1 LGAAQRRKIK
11 KQNNKQR
18 VFLQEVEQQK
28 KEARQVLKEMEE
40 KIQELKSI
48 DKLSNK
54 QKGNYGEA
62 KMHLHYL
69 EQGYKRISLNKV
81 KELDDPIH
89 HGIDGIYYNPN
100 KNPKYIIVEAK
111 FGTSKL
117 DGKTKQMSD
126 DWLTDN
132 KLKRLKDDVGEEHA
146 KEIEK
151 LLKENSN
158 EARKDL
164 FHIDKKGNVSIKE
177 LDENAKTKN
186 LIKRIENAKRY

>member
-1 LGAAQRRKIK
+1 GIEDKLGAAQKRKIK

-81 KELDDPIH
+81 KGLDDPIH

-111 FGTSKL
+111 FGKGDLRT
-117 DGKTKQMSD
+117 GKYKQMSD
-126 DWLTDN
+126 DWLTEKSKN
-132 KLKRLKDDVGEEHA
+132 RLGVVDEKHREEI
-146 KEIEK
+146 KE

-158 EARKDL
+158 EIRKDL
-164 FHIDKKGNVSIKE
+164 FHVDEGGKETIHYLDKNANKIKPKG
-177 LDENAKTKN
+177 
-186 LIKRIENAKRY
+186 